1 MDYYSIKDKID
12 KSIINEYGDQLD
24 NLVLPSCYISSVEK
38 FPTNYIP
45 NNYNSKLDVLDEEK
59 IDELFKIF
67 IISNSSLINDIEKK
81 TKKKKLKKN
90 KNKKKNSSKKKK
102 KPKKK

>member
-12 KSIINEYGDQLD
+12 KSIINEYGDQFD
-24 NLVLPSCYISSVEK
+24 NLVIPSCYISSVSTFNK
-38 FPTNYIP
+38 FP

-59 IDELFKIF
+59 IDDLYKIF
-67 IISNSSLINDIEKK
+67 IISNSSLTNNSEKK
-81 TKKKKLKKN
+81 TRKKKLKKN